1 MTRVTT
7 GAVRDA
13 RPPEHLVRV
22 MNPAVRALLRSPLG
36 RRIGALAIVDH
47 HGRRTG
53 EPRHVVTAWHELDG
67 RGFVVTPAAW
77 RANFTGGAPARVR
90 HEGRTQAMTGT
101 LVDDPIEVAATLQRM
116 FDAVRTFAARLM
128 AEYDVRA
135 PSVRAQTATLSG
147 GNQQKAVVAV
157 DEHHAIDA
165 ADVIAVRRAIVWFE
179 PEARPRT

>member
-13 RPPEHLVRV
+13 RPPEALVRV
-22 MNPAVRALLRSPLG
+22 TNPLVRAVVRSPLG

-53 EPRHVVTAWHELDG
+53 EPRHVVAAWHELGG

-77 RANFTGGAPARVR
+77 RANFAGGAPARVR
-90 HEGRTQAMTGT
+90 HEGRTEAMTGT
-101 LVDDPIEVAATLQRM
+101 LVDDPIEVAATLQQM
-116 FDAVRTFAARLM
+116 FDAGVSPRTAGL
-128 AEYDVRA
+128 
-135 PSVRAQTATLSG
+135 
-147 GNQQKAVVAV
+147 AV

-165 ADVIAVRRAIVWFE
+165 ADVMAVRRAIVWFD
-179 PEARPRT
+179 PEARTRT